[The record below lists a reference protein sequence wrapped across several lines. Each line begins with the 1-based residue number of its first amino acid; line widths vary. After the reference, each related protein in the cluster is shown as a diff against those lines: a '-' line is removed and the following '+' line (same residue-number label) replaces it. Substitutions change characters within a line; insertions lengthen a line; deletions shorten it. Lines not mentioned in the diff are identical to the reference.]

1 MKRVTHRDEL
11 AFASATLPPPSAASC
26 APPSPVAGAWLA
38 VDRMIINAPGP
49 HADSV
54 LIAVSPGDGHATI
67 RWTLKRG
74 GVIRELYHYD
84 AARIMAGR
92 SFIPKE
98 GEFEIPPKASI
109 AEVMRIIHA
118 GRSHQRRLTIIEGLT
133 ADEVVAKLTV
143 DETFS
148 GAISVTVAEGS
159 ILPETY
165 FYTRG
170 TPRDAML
177 TRMQEKRDMLLLESW
192 VGRQE
197 NLPFKTPQEA
207 LILASIVE
215 LETGDSADRR
225 EVAGV
230 FVNRLRRGMRLQSD
244 PTVLYGVDGGTDR
257 VIRRSDLKRETGWN
271 TYVIKGL
278 PKTPICNPS
287 RDSIDAVLN
296 PAKTDNL
303 YFVSDGYGG
312 LRFAKE
318 LDEHNRNVRL
328 FRKVQRETGARGS

>member
-1 MKRVTHRDEL
+1 MLCAAVRYLIRSVVL
-11 AFASATLPPPSAASC
+11 LGLLGSA
-26 APPSPVAGAWLA
+26 VAGAWLA
-38 VDRMIINAPGP
+38 VDKLIINTPGP
-49 HADSV
+49 HEEAV

-74 GVIRELYHYD
+74 GVIAELYHYD

-92 SFIPKE
+92 SFVPKE
-98 GEFEIPPKASI
+98 GEFEIPARASI
-109 AEVMRIIHA
+109 AEVMKIIHA
-118 GRSHQRRLTIIEGLT
+118 GRSHQRRLTIIEGVK
-133 ADEVVAKLTV
+133 AVDVVAKIAA
-143 DETFS
+143 DENFS
-148 GAISVTVAEGS
+148 GDISVPVAEGS

-170 TPRDAML
+170 TSRDAML
-177 TRMQEKRDMLLLESW
+177 TRMQEKRDMLLLDAW

-197 NLPFKTPQEA
+197 DLPFKSREEA

-244 PTVLYGVDGGTDR
+244 PTVLYGVEGGTDR
-257 VIRRSDLKRETGWN
+257 VIRRSDLKRETEWN

-278 PKTPICNPS
+278 PKTPICNPG
-287 RDSIDAVLN
+287 RDSIDAVLH
-296 PAKTDNL
+296 PAKTKNL

-312 LRFAKE
+312 LRFARE

-328 FRKVQRETGARGS
+328 FRKVQRETRARGGQAGEMPP